1 MKIKQLILGL
11 STLIM
16 VNAVFAADASAA
28 VSVKQSIAPS
38 GLNVVWLNSAWDARE
53 DLAKQSTYINYMQ
66 KMDEDNIIPG
76 DYETSWKAARIDYF
90 LGNYGVGEKQFATG
104 ESGVEFFDYGVRL
117 AKQAIKINP
126 NGVEGQYWYA
136 INLGSYGL
144 AKGIMASAMNAK
156 SGMKSLNFVCAH
168 DPSYHWSGA
177 NRTLGKYYSK
187 LPGMFGGDKTKALA
201 SLLKATQEVD
211 YSNNWVF
218 LGQYY
223 LEQKDGADALKACQ
237 RALQSPKIDGKY
249 EEKRYTYE
257 AQECI
262 AEAQSLQAS
271 K

>member
-1 MKIKQLILGL
+1 MKIKRIILGL

-16 VNAVFAADASAA
+16 FNNVFAVDASAA
-28 VSVKQSIAPS
+28 VSVKQNNISCV
-38 GLNVVWLNSAWDARE
+38 LNAAWLNNAWDLRE
-53 DLAKQSTYINYMQ
+53 DLAKQSGYISYMQ
-66 KMDEDNIIPG
+66 KMDADKCMPK
-76 DYETSWKAARIDYF
+76 DYETSWKAARMIYF
-90 LGNYGVGEKQFATG
+90 LGNYGVGEKQFVAG
-104 ESGVEFFDYGVRL
+104 ESGVKFFDYGVRL
-117 AKQAIKINP
+117 AKQAIKLNP

-136 INLGSYGL
+136 IDLGSYGL
-144 AKGIMASAMNAK
+144 VKGIMASAMNAK
-156 SGMKSLNFVCAH
+156 SGMKALNFVCAH
-168 DPSYHWSGA
+168 DSSYHWSGA

-187 LPGMFGGDKTKALA
+187 LPGMFGGDKEKALA

-223 LEQKDGADALKACQ
+223 LEQKDGANAIKACQ